1 MIDIGGADER
11 RPLPGD
17 REHRAAVIRVEEGD
31 RLRERQTPGVEQQM
45 AAPQRPQL
53 RRPADRTA
61 QAVAPYAGSV
71 EDAAGLDLERV
82 AVHRV
87 AQPRA
92 IDAIRSVR

>member
-1 MIDIGGADER
+1 MIDIAGADER

-61 QAVAPYAGSV
+61 QAVAPRDRFADGRLQGALPFEVRLEIRGDAKDEV
-71 EDAAGLDLERV
+71 E
-82 AVHRV
+82 
-87 AQPRA
+87 
-92 IDAIRSVR
+92 